1 MEKIIRLTESD
12 LTRIVKRVIKENS
25 VKDDLI
31 QMIKDEG
38 IDSAVE
44 LVGRVEN
51 LTKTLKDKLTKSDVY
66 DILTTRGYPT
76 ALKVAGGVGNFL
88 KRLEVNGPDE
98 FLKLF
103 DNLKSDV
110 YEPNPQWS
118 FLKDHNGTK
127 IIGILTYPSGRKQ
140 VSINNKI
147 LGGVLSYVFDIAHH
161 RVEGVLSEWI
171 KDVYNIDDFYV
182 SSSGGFSEG

>member
-1 MEKIIRLTESD
+1 MKIIISERQQKL
-12 LTRIVKRVIKENS
+12 IKEDNL
-25 VKDDLI
+25 KDSLVNV
-31 QMIKDEG
+31 IKDEG
-38 IDSAVE
+38 INSAVE
-44 LVGRVEN
+44 LVGGIEN
-51 LTKTLKDKLTKSDVY
+51 LSKTIKDKLTKSDVY
-66 DILTTRGYPT
+66 VILTKSGYPT

-88 KRLEVNGPDE
+88 KKLEVNGPDE

-110 YEPNPQWS
+110 FEPNPQWS

>member
-1 MEKIIRLTESD
+1 MKIIISERQQKL
-12 LTRIVKRVIKENS
+12 IKEDNL
-25 VKDDLI
+25 KDSLVDV
-31 QMIKDEG
+31 IKDEG
-38 IDSAVE
+38 INSAVE
-44 LVGRVEN
+44 LVGGIEN
-51 LTKTLKDKLTKSDVY
+51 LSKTIKDKLTKSDVY
-66 DILTTRGYPT
+66 VILTKSGYPT

-88 KRLEVNGPDE
+88 KKLEVNGPDE

-110 YEPNPQWS
+110 FEPNPQWS